1 MEDCAPARD
10 SLQSMPNS
18 SQIENHQHD
27 INTIATTAPDT
38 IIPSLNFTIVL
49 SPQQIARV
57 DPLPVAQR
65 SEDMLDRV
73 SNVQRGF
80 KNVSISLTLPAVP
93 DLNEYKETPK

>member
-1 MEDCAPARD
+1 
-10 SLQSMPNS
+10 MPNS